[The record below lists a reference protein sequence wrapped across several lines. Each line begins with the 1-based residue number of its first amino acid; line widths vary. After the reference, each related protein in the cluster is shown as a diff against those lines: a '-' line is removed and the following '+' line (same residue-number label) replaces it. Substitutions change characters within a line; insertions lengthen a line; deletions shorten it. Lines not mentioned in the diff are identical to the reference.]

1 SAKIELPS
9 DFDILS
15 PPTLS
20 RPECIQMFAKAS
32 PAARDWASSFS
43 WWGKRKIGRASC
55 RERAEAG
62 AETELRKREAMSEGS
77 TKKKD
82 VKLSIYISHIFF
94 QAEDGIRDRNVTGV
108 QTLCSSDLVGEDRV
122 AQ

>member
-1 SAKIELPS
+1 GLKRAKRSEANTELPS

-43 WWGKRKIGRASC
+43 WWGKRRSSPPPWMSKFAPRYFVDMAEHSMCQPGRPRPHGEGQEAVIGSSGLCAFHSAKSRAS
-55 RERAEAG
+55 
-62 AETELRKREAMSEGS
+62 
-77 TKKKD
+77 
-82 VKLSIYISHIFF
+82 F
-94 QAEDGIRDRNVTGV
+94 
-108 QTLCSSDLVGEDRV
+108 
-122 AQ
+122 